1 MTNSETIALLL
12 LYGNV
17 TKRDDKWISFIVPG
31 TINCYSSYVSNTYDV
46 VKGWIKTAVL
56 DIESENSDG

>member
-17 TKRDDKWISFIVPG
+17 TKRDDKWVSFNIPG
-31 TINCYSSYVSNTYDV
+31 SVNCYSAYTSNTYDI
-46 VKGWIKTAVL
+46 VKRWMKTAVL
-56 DIESENSDG
+56 DIEREHRDG